1 MPGEKRG
8 VAVYKALL
16 TIIILVL
23 LLTVGFAFLI
33 WYQLG
38 RFAEKALAAK
48 RRQEEYIAELMEKN
62 PSAVVRAETGWDDP
76 DDDDRSG
83 WI

>member
-1 MPGEKRG
+1 M
-8 VAVYKALL
+8 YKALL
-16 TIIILVL
+16 IIIILVL
-23 LLTVGFAFLI
+23 LLTIGFAFLI

-62 PSAVVRAETGWDDP
+62 PAQSVVIRTETGWDDP
-76 DDDDRSG
+76 DDEDRSG

>member
-1 MPGEKRG
+1 M
-8 VAVYKALL
+8 L
-16 TIIILVL
+16 TLIILVL
-23 LLTVGFAFLI
+23 VLTIGFAFLI

-48 RRQEEYIAELMEKN
+48 RRQEEYMAELIAKN
-62 PSAVVRAETGWDDP
+62 PSQPVVIRTETGWDDP
-76 DDDDRSG
+76 DDEDRSG